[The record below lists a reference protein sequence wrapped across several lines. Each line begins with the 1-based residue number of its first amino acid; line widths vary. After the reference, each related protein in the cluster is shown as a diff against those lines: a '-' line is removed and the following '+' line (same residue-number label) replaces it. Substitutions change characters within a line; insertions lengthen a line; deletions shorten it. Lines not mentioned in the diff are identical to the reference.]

1 MDTLDKLY
9 TITDKVLCERCKVNM
24 NKTLIEIEEGLYYC
38 KYVCIVC
45 KGEELI
51 PTIH

>member
-1 MDTLDKLY
+1 MDTPDKPY

-24 NKTLIEIEEGLYYC
+24 KKTLIEIEEGLFYYS
-38 KYVCIVC
+38 YICIVC
-45 KGEELI
+45 KGEELY